1 MRRAAKDAITVFL
14 NSILNRNGREIQRID
29 RLTALA
35 NRFGSD
41 KGTQNFHRHYYTRVY
56 KHVLAP
62 FRGKPFRLL
71 EIGLLH
77 SEHVGWIAGN
87 YHRKPGRASGSRA
100 PSLEMWASYFPQ
112 ATIFGFDLND
122 FSTVRED
129 RYKIFRGD
137 VGSHT
142 DLARLVEATG
152 GEFDVIIDDASHES
166 NHQQIALGALFPYLR
181 PGGLFIIEDLYPS
194 STTQILL
201 RQFEFNGTFPSQFM
215 TDRERTYLESSIETV
230 TMYDSLFGGLSGRD
244 ALGIILKRRQQ
255 L

>member
-1 MRRAAKDAITVFL
+1 MRRAAKDAITAFL

-77 SEHVGWIAGN
+77 AQHVAWIAGN
-87 YHRKPGRASGSRA
+87 YHSKPGRASGSRA
-100 PSLEMWASYFPQ
+100 PSLEMWAAYFPQ
-112 ATIFGFDLND
+112 ATIFGFDQND
-122 FSTVRED
+122 FSAVQAD

-137 VGSHT
+137 AGSRT
-142 DLARLVEATG
+142 DLASLVEKTG
-152 GEFDVIIDDASHES
+152 GEFDVILDDASHES
-166 NHQQIALGALFPYLR
+166 NHQQVALGALFPHLR
-181 PGGLFIIEDLYPS
+181 PGGLFIIEDLYPQ
-194 STTQILL
+194 STTQTLL
-201 RQFEFNGTFPSQFM
+201 RQFEVNGTFPSQFM
-215 TDRERTYLESSIETV
+215 TDRERIYFESSVETV
-230 TMYDSLFGGLSGRD
+230 TMYDSLFGGLHGRD
-244 ALGIILKRRQQ
+244 ALGIIRKCR
-255 L
+255 